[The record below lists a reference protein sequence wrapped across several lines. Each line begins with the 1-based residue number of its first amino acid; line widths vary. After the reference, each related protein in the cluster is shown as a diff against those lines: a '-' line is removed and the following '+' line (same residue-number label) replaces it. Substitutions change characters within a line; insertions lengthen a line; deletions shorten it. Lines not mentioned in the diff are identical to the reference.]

1 MSASARINGDRP
13 GAAPDHEVVIVG
25 SGFAGL
31 GTAIELRRQGISD
44 DFVVL
49 ERAATLGGTWRD
61 NRYPG
66 CACDVPAPL
75 YSFSFAPNPDWSRM
89 FAPHDEIR
97 RYLERCADR
106 FGVRERLRFETE
118 VTAAAWDEG
127 SQLWRLEVR
136 RSGAKPSSAAVEA
149 PGVNGSE
156 SLTARVLV
164 LGAGGLNRPRMPV
177 VEGLERFTGPVFH
190 SAEWDDGTEL
200 AGKRVGVVGTG
211 ASAIQIVPQLA
222 RDPRTAVTVFQRTP
236 PWVLPKPERR
246 FSALERRLFRA
257 LPPIQRAL
265 RAAIWGAQESIAIGN
280 VYEPAFNRPL
290 EAVGRRFI
298 RRYIRDPELAEAL
311 TPDYRIGCKRLLV
324 ANDYYPAL
332 AKPNVEVV
340 GEGIVR
346 ATERSVVTASGHEV
360 ELDALVLATGFHAAD
375 PFEQTELR
383 GRGGVALT
391 DAWADGLAAYLG
403 TTIAGFP
410 NMFVVVGPNTG
421 TGHTSQV
428 YMIESQIRYVLDALR
443 TMRRERLGSV
453 DVRPEVEVEFNRE
466 VQRRMRRTVWTRG
479 GCHSWYLDERGHNV
493 TLWPGFSFDFR
504 RRTRRFDLESYA
516 TRPAEAPNTLD
527 GWQPTPASGSSKQ
540 PVT

>member
-1 MSASARINGDRP
+1 M
-13 GAAPDHEVVIVG
+13 
-25 SGFAGL
+25 
-31 GTAIELRRQGISD
+31 
-44 DFVVL
+44 
-49 ERAATLGGTWRD
+49 
-61 NRYPG
+61 
-66 CACDVPAPL
+66 PA
-75 YSFSFAPNPDWSRM
+75 
-89 FAPHDEIR
+89 H
-97 RYLERCADR
+97 
-106 FGVRERLRFETE
+106 
-118 VTAAAWDEG
+118 
-127 SQLWRLEVR
+127 
-136 RSGAKPSSAAVEA
+136 
-149 PGVNGSE
+149 
-156 SLTARVLV
+156 
-164 LGAGGLNRPRMPV
+164 
-177 VEGLERFTGPVFH
+177 
-190 SAEWDDGTEL
+190 
-200 AGKRVGVVGTG
+200 
-211 ASAIQIVPQLA
+211 
-222 RDPRTAVTVFQRTP
+222 AVTVFQRTP

-265 RAAIWGAQESIAIGN
+265 RAAIWGAQESIAVGN
-280 VYEPAFNRPL
+280 VYEPAFSRPL

-346 ATERSVVTASGHEV
+346 ATEGAVCHRAGHEV

-375 PFEQTELR
+375 PFEHTELR

-391 DAWADGLAAYLG
+391 DAWADGIAAYLG

-453 DVRPEVEVEFNRE
+453 DVRPEVEVEFNQQ

-479 GCHSWYLDERGHNV
+479 GCHSWYLDEHGRNV
-493 TLWPGFSFDFR
+493 TLWPGFSFEFR

-516 TRPAEAPNTLD
+516 TRPAGAPNTLD